1 MYSRLRVFVLTKIGA
16 GEIIY
21 DLRKKIQ
28 QAQSDLEQIG
38 DPEDIP
44 ELITSANLIR
54 SNEYLSKA
62 NEKKTEL
69 LNSYELYFRELD
81 GALKKIQAGLSS
93 LKTPKKKRRKKQTK
107 TKKKARKTIRR
118 KKIQKQKSSRRK
130 R

>member
-44 ELITSANLIR
+44 ELITSANLLR

-62 NEKKTEL
+62 NEKQTEL
-69 LNSYELYFRELD
+69 LSVYAQYSEVLEELLSTVFD
-81 GALKKIQAGLSS
+81 IQNDLKEIVKEQSS
-93 LKTPKKKRRKKQTK
+93 MISSKRAKSTKSK
-107 TKKKARKTIRR
+107 TKSKKA
-118 KKIQKQKSSRRK
+118 K